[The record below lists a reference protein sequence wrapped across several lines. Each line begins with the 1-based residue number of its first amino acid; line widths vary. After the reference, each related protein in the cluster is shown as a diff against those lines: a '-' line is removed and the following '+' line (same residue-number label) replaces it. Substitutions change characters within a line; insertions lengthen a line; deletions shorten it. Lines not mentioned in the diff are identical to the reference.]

1 MDNKK
6 QPKSIVSAAAV
17 LFPTLLL
24 AGTLSAAEV
33 PSNSQLEKITIA
45 YSSVSGH
52 MAPLWI
58 THDRGFFRKYGL
70 DVELVFIESGS
81 VTAKS
86 LLSKDVAFAQIA
98 GAGAVQS
105 RL

>member
-1 MDNKK
+1 MYSKNRC
-6 QPKSIVSAAAV
+6 KSIVSTVAV

-58 THDRGFFRKYGL
+58 THDRCFSRKYGL
-70 DVELVFIESGS
+70 DCATRFY
-81 VTAKS
+81 
-86 LLSKDVAFAQIA
+86 
-98 GAGAVQS
+98 
-105 RL
+105 